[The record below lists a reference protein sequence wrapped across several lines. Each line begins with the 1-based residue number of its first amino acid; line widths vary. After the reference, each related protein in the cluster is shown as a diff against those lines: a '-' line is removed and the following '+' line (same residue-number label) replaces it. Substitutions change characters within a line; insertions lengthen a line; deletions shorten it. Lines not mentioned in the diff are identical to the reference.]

1 MAYSTINGIVRS
13 FQTHNRCFD
22 RENNVLFYNISR
34 YDFDLVTI
42 FKRLMTCQGTIVAE
56 VHG

>member
-1 MAYSTINGIVRS
+1 MRLVRY
-13 FQTHNRCFD
+13 FQTHNRCLD
-22 RENNVLFYNISR
+22 RENNVPFYNTSR

-42 FKRLMTCQGTIVAE
+42 FKRLMSCQGNIVVE